1 VAAVSRT
8 GDTLA
13 RALDE
18 RLVAGSVDDSVE
30 RKEEAWRS
38 DDRDG

>member
-1 VAAVSRT
+1 
-8 GDTLA
+8 
-13 RALDE
+13 
-18 RLVAGSVDDSVE
+18 LVAGSVDDSVE